1 MDQPNAYKSDISE
14 KLKSR
19 LWMTPLFQDYTLPFE
34 DLKYISNLYNEWL
47 KKKIIDSDLHF
58 VPISKRIPPNLNYL
72 FDDVHLTENGTK
84 KISNLLFNYIVD
96 NINLNKL

>member
-1 MDQPNAYKSDISE
+1 M
-14 KLKSR
+14 
-19 LWMTPLFQDYTLPFE
+19 
-34 DLKYISNLYNEWL
+34 
-47 KKKIIDSDLHF
+47 KKIIDSDLHF

-72 FDDVHLTENGTK
+72 FDDVHLTENGAE